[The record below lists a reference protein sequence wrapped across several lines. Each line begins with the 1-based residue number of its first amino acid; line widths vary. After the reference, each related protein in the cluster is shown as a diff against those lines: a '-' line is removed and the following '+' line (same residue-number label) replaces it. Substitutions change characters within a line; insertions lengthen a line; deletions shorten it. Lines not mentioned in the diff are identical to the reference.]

1 MQMEHP
7 TIAAAATQTKHRMFY
22 CGKKSQERK
31 KDLLSILPVAK
42 NPPVPPKENNFL
54 HIESKTCKAV
64 DRTRRTGANV
74 IGLNRRRLWVQYPD
88 YSTSGICVEVA
99 AILE

>member
-1 MQMEHP
+1 ME
-7 TIAAAATQTKHRMFY
+7 KSHR
-22 CGKKSQERK
+22 KERK
-31 KDLLSILPVAK
+31 TCFQFCPVAK

-54 HIESKTCKAV
+54 HIESKTCKTV